1 MPIYHHLTG
10 ELYIGRL
17 RLGLCG
23 GQAVLMHRLVLSS
36 KDGAWIVREDH
47 EALDFTRPP
56 RLGPDDLEAISQAAE
71 QQKIRFTG
79 IRELALDL
87 AHQRRCTAAL
97 FHLPF
102 AA

>member
-10 ELYIGRL
+10 ELYVGRL
-17 RLGLCG
+17 RVVLCG
-23 GQAVLMHRLVLSS
+23 GQAVLTHRLALSS
-36 KDGAWIVREDH
+36 KGGAWIVREDH

-56 RLGPDDLEAISQAAE
+56 RLGLDDLEGIWQAAE
-71 QQKIRFTG
+71 QQKTPFTG

-87 AHQRRCTAAL
+87 AHQRRCTAAF